1 MQKEL
6 SKKLLGY
13 ISNATNDNE
22 SAFDGESFDGNDFVD
37 FIVLIITKFDHS
49 RSCTAFDTAEV
60 PLGYKSTIAGEFGIN
75 IRKRM
80 DCLKLKKV
88 YLEDKLLGTEFDLSK
103 GTYILLLQ

>member
-49 RSCTAFDTAEV
+49 RSCTAF
-60 PLGYKSTIAGEFGIN
+60 
-75 IRKRM
+75 
-80 DCLKLKKV
+80 
-88 YLEDKLLGTEFDLSK
+88 
-103 GTYILLLQ
+103 